1 MGGDLMTSGP
11 NDVLDLLAKMIS
23 FDTVNEYTSGVDFP
37 ERTMMEYLEE
47 IAKGWGLETS
57 RLPIPASALAA
68 SYNLLITY
76 EVSKTAQ
83 WLVFESHADTVSV
96 DGMTVNPFQGLI
108 KDGVIYGRGACDTK
122 GSGAGMLWALKEYME
137 LSTCA
142 NNIAVLFVT
151 DEEATKTG
159 TTAFVQTQL
168 EHLDWTPTGVIVGEP
183 TLCQPVVAHNG
194 VIRWKVSTQG
204 VAAHSSNPSNGQSAI
219 SAMSKLIL
227 EFEKEYCSKISLT
240 HPLTGQAACSVN
252 TISGGT
258 AVNIIPNFCEIEI
271 DRRTLPGEDSEQ
283 VLKDMK
289 AVLDSISLR
298 DPTILIGTSTP
309 FVDYQLDPTVNREF
323 ALQISEILIEMGLSG
338 EQSGAGYG
346 TDASTYSKA
355 GIPAVVIGPGSINQ
369 AHTKDEWLEIAE
381 LNKSVSVYKQIMKG
395 DFA

>member
-227 EFEKEYCSKISLT
+227 EFEREYCSKISLT

-258 AVNIIPNFCEIEI
+258 AVNIIPDFCEIEI

>member
-122 GSGAGMLWALKEYME
+122 GSGAGMLWALKEYMQ
-137 LSTCA
+137 LSSRP
-142 NNIAVLFVT
+142 NNIEVLFVT

-381 LNKSVSVYKQIMKG
+381 LNKSVSVYKQIMKS

>member
-96 DGMTVNPFQGLI
+96 DGMTVNPFQGPI

-309 FVDYQLDPTVNREF
+309 FVDYQLDPTVNRDF

-381 LNKSVSVYKQIMKG
+381 LNKSVSVYKQIMKS

>member
-122 GSGAGMLWALKEYME
+122 GSGAGMLWALKEYMQ
-137 LSTCA
+137 LSSRP

-183 TLCQPVVAHNG
+183 TICQPVVAHNG
-194 VIRWKVSTQG
+194 VIRWKVNTQG

-227 EFEKEYCSKISLT
+227 EFEREYCSKISLT

-258 AVNIIPNFCEIEI
+258 AVNIIPDFCEIEI

-381 LNKSVSVYKQIMKG
+381 LEKSVSVYKQIMKS

>member
-47 IAKGWGLETS
+47 IAKGWGLETN

-381 LNKSVSVYKQIMKG
+381 LNKSVSVYKQIMKS

>member
-1 MGGDLMTSGP
+1 MGGDLMTSEP
-11 NDVLDLLAKMIS
+11 NNVLDLLAKMIS
-23 FDTVNEYTSGVDFP
+23 FDSVNEYTSGVDFP
-37 ERTMMEYLEE
+37 ERTMMEFLEE

-194 VIRWKVSTQG
+194 VIRWKVSTKG

-258 AVNIIPNFCEIEI
+258 AVNIIPDFCEIEI

-283 VLKDMK
+283 VLKEMK

-323 ALQISEILIEMGLSG
+323 ALQISEILIEMGFSG

-381 LNKSVSVYKQIMKG
+381 LDKSVSVYKQIMKS

>member
-96 DGMTVNPFQGLI
+96 DGMTVNPFHGLI
-108 KDGVIYGRGACDTK
+108 KDGLIYGRGACDTK
-122 GSGAGMLWALKEYME
+122 GSGAGMLWALKEYMQ
-137 LSTCA
+137 LSACT

-194 VIRWKVSTQG
+194 VIRWKVSTKG

-258 AVNIIPNFCEIEI
+258 AVNIIPDFCEIEI

-283 VLKDMK
+283 VLKEMK

-323 ALQISEILIEMGLSG
+323 ALQISEILIEMGFSG

-381 LNKSVSVYKQIMKG
+381 LDKSVSVYKQIMKS

>member
-1 MGGDLMTSGP
+1 MGGDLMTSEP
-11 NDVLDLLAKMIS
+11 NNVLDLLAKMIS
-23 FDTVNEYTSGVDFP
+23 FDSVNEYTSGVDFP
-37 ERTMMEYLEE
+37 ERTMMEFLEE

-96 DGMTVNPFQGLI
+96 DGMTVNPFHGLI
-108 KDGVIYGRGACDTK
+108 KDGLIYGRGACDTK
-122 GSGAGMLWALKEYME
+122 GSGAGMLWALKEYMQ
-137 LSTCA
+137 LSACT

-194 VIRWKVSTQG
+194 VIRWKVSTKG

-258 AVNIIPNFCEIEI
+258 AVNIIPDFCEIEI

-283 VLKDMK
+283 VLKEMK
-289 AVLDSISLR
+289 SVLDSISLR

-323 ALQISEILIEMGLSG
+323 ALQISEILIEMGFSG

-381 LNKSVSVYKQIMKG
+381 LDKSVSVYKQIMKS

>member
-122 GSGAGMLWALKEYME
+122 GSGAGMLWALKEYMQ
-137 LSTCA
+137 LSSRP

-227 EFEKEYCSKISLT
+227 EFEREYCSKISLT

-381 LNKSVSVYKQIMKG
+381 LDKSVSVYKQIMKS

>member
-96 DGMTVNPFQGLI
+96 DGMTVNPFHGLI
-108 KDGVIYGRGACDTK
+108 KDGLIYGRGACDTK
-122 GSGAGMLWALKEYME
+122 GSGAGMLWALKEYMQ
-137 LSTCA
+137 LSACT

-168 EHLDWTPTGVIVGEP
+168 EHLDWTPAGVIVGEP

-194 VIRWKVSTQG
+194 VIRWKVSTKG

-258 AVNIIPNFCEIEI
+258 AVNIIPDFCEIEI

-283 VLKDMK
+283 VLKEMK

-323 ALQISEILIEMGLSG
+323 ALQISEILIEMGFSG

-381 LNKSVSVYKQIMKG
+381 LDKSVSVYKQIMKS

>member
-194 VIRWKVSTQG
+194 VIRWKVSTKG

-258 AVNIIPNFCEIEI
+258 AVNIIPDFCEIEI

-323 ALQISEILIEMGLSG
+323 ALQISEILIEMGFSG

-369 AHTKDEWLEIAE
+369 AHTKDEWLEIA
-381 LNKSVSVYKQIMKG
+381 
-395 DFA
+395 

>member
-11 NDVLDLLAKMIS
+11 NNVLDLLAKMIS
-23 FDTVNEYTSGVDFP
+23 FDSVNEYTSGVDFP
-37 ERTMMEYLEE
+37 ERTMMEFLEE

-96 DGMTVNPFQGLI
+96 DGMTVNPFHGLI
-108 KDGVIYGRGACDTK
+108 KDGLIYGRGACDTK
-122 GSGAGMLWALKEYME
+122 GSGAGMLWALKEYMQ
-137 LSTCA
+137 LSACT

-194 VIRWKVSTQG
+194 VIRWKVSTKG

-258 AVNIIPNFCEIEI
+258 AVNIIPDFCEIEI

-283 VLKDMK
+283 VLKEMK

-323 ALQISEILIEMGLSG
+323 ALQISEILIEMGFSG

-381 LNKSVSVYKQIMKG
+381 LDKSVSVYKQIMKS

>member
-1 MGGDLMTSGP
+1 MGGHLVIAEP

-23 FDTVNEYTSGVDFP
+23 FDTVNEYTSGLDFP
-37 ERTMMEYLEE
+37 ERTMMEFLEE
-47 IAKGWGLETS
+47 IAKKWGLETS
-57 RLPIPASALAA
+57 RLPIAHNGHTD

-96 DGMTVNPFQGLI
+96 DGMTVNPFHGLI
-108 KDGVIYGRGACDTK
+108 KDGLIYGRGACDTK
-122 GSGAGMLWALKEYME
+122 GSGAGMLWALKEYMQ
-137 LSTCA
+137 LSSCP

-194 VIRWKVSTQG
+194 VIRWKINTKG

-227 EFEKEYCSKISLT
+227 AFEKEYCSKISLT

-258 AVNIIPNFCEIEI
+258 AVNIIPDFCEIEI

-283 VLKDMK
+283 VLKEIK
-289 AVLDSISLR
+289 AVLDSIASK

-323 ALQISEILIEMGLSG
+323 ALQISDILIEMGFSG

-381 LNKSVSVYKQIMKG
+381 LDKSVSVYKQIMRYG
-395 DFA
+395 FV

>member
-1 MGGDLMTSGP
+1 MGGDLMTSEP
-11 NDVLDLLAKMIS
+11 NNVLDLLAKMIS
-23 FDTVNEYTSGVDFP
+23 FDSVNEYTSGVDFP
-37 ERTMMEYLEE
+37 ERTMMEFLEE

-96 DGMTVNPFQGLI
+96 DGMTVNPFHGLI
-108 KDGVIYGRGACDTK
+108 KDGLIYGRGACDTK
-122 GSGAGMLWALKEYME
+122 GSGAGMLWALKEYMQ
-137 LSTCA
+137 LSACT

-194 VIRWKVSTQG
+194 VIRWKVSTKG

-309 FVDYQLDPTVNREF
+309 FIDYPLDPIVNHGF
-323 ALQISEILIEMGLSG
+323 AMQISQILIGMGLSS

-346 TDASTYSKA
+346 TDASTYSIA

-381 LNKSVSVYKQIMKG
+381 LDKSVLIYKQIMG
-395 DFA
+395 YNFI

>member
-68 SYNLLITY
+68 SYNLLITC

-227 EFEKEYCSKISLT
+227 EFEREYCSKISLT
-240 HPLTGQAACSVN
+240 HPLTGQAACSIN

-381 LNKSVSVYKQIMKG
+381 LDKSVSVYKQIMKS

>member
-68 SYNLLITY
+68 SYNLLITF

-183 TLCQPVVAHNG
+183 TICQPVVAHNG

-219 SAMSKLIL
+219 STMSKLIL

-381 LNKSVSVYKQIMKG
+381 LNKSVSVYKQIMKS

>member
-1 MGGDLMTSGP
+1 
-11 NDVLDLLAKMIS
+11 
-23 FDTVNEYTSGVDFP
+23 
-37 ERTMMEYLEE
+37 
-47 IAKGWGLETS
+47 
-57 RLPIPASALAA
+57 
-68 SYNLLITY
+68 
-76 EVSKTAQ
+76 
-83 WLVFESHADTVSV
+83 
-96 DGMTVNPFQGLI
+96 
-108 KDGVIYGRGACDTK
+108 
-122 GSGAGMLWALKEYME
+122 
-137 LSTCA
+137 
-142 NNIAVLFVT
+142 
-151 DEEATKTG
+151 
-159 TTAFVQTQL
+159 
-168 EHLDWTPTGVIVGEP
+168 VGEP

-309 FVDYQLDPTVNREF
+309 FIDYPLDPIVNHGF
-323 ALQISEILIEMGLSG
+323 AMQISQILIGMGLSS

-346 TDASTYSKA
+346 TDASTYSIA

-381 LNKSVSVYKQIMKG
+381 LDKSVLIYKQIMG
-395 DFA
+395 YNFI

>member
-47 IAKGWGLETS
+47 IAKKWGLETS

-309 FVDYQLDPTVNREF
+309 FVDYQLDPTVNRDL

>member
-122 GSGAGMLWALKEYME
+122 GSGAEMLWALKEYME

-381 LNKSVSVYKQIMKG
+381 LNKSVSVYKQIMKS